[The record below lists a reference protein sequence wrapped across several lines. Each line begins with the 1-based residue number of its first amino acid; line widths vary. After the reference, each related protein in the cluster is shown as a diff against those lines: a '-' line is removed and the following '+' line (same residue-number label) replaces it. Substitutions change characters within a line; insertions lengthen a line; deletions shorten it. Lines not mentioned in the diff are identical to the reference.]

1 MHAFKF
7 RAIILV
13 AIAFILG
20 CNEFI
25 IVGILNDVGHQF
37 NVPVA
42 SLGYLVTV
50 FALVYAI
57 STPFIT
63 LFVGRYSYFKSLMV
77 LMVIFILSNTFS
89 GLASSFFWL
98 TVSRILTALVAGV
111 IISLTITIANQIAPL
126 DKRPWL
132 IAWVFSGFSIASV
145 FGVPIGTWISTTFTW
160 RDSFWAI
167 TVVSLLTL
175 ALAYFSLPH
184 KMDQETGNLRD
195 QLSLLK
201 DHRIL
206 VAITLPFF
214 GSGGIY
220 VFYTYLR
227 PTLTTL
233 LHFSTQSL
241 SLLLFIY
248 GLTAIVSNQLSGQIA
263 QHGSL
268 KLMPK
273 VYAIEA
279 ILLFIL
285 PLVSGFQWIAL
296 AVVFGLG
303 ITMYLLNSPIQ
314 LHFLMVAEQDY
325 PQSIVLASS
334 LNSIF
339 FNFGIS
345 LGSATGAL
353 VVTHLGLKW
362 IGWGGA
368 VYIAVAMVLVI
379 WLNRLNARKPIKV
392 TSHESL

>member
-25 IVGILNDVGHQF
+25 IVGILNDVGHEF

-42 SLGYLVTV
+42 NVGYLVTV

-63 LFVGRYSYFKSLMV
+63 LAIGRFNYFKSLMV
-77 LMVIFILSNTFS
+77 LMLIFILSNTFS
-89 GLASSFFWL
+89 GFAPSFFWL
-98 TVSRILTALVAGV
+98 TVSRIITALVAGV
-111 IISLTITIANQIAPL
+111 IISLTITFANLIAPL
-126 DKRPWL
+126 EKRPWL

-145 FGVPIGTWISTTFTW
+145 FGVPIGTWISTSSSW
-160 RDSFWAI
+160 RGAFFVI
-167 TVVSLLTL
+167 TAVSVLTL
-175 ALAYFSLPH
+175 ILAFISLPH
-184 KMDQETGNLRD
+184 RVKQTAGNLLD
-195 QLSLLK
+195 QLALLK
-201 DHRIL
+201 DKRIQ
-206 VAITLPFF
+206 VGMILPLF
-214 GSGGIY
+214 SAGGIY

-227 PTLTTL
+227 PLLTSL
-233 LHFSTQSL
+233 LHFSTSSL
-241 SLLLFIY
+241 SLLLFLF

-268 KLMPK
+268 KLMPRIF
-273 VYAIEA
+273 VVEGV
-279 ILLFIL
+279 LLVL
-285 PLVSGFQWIAL
+285 LSLVTGIQWLGLI
-296 AVVFGLG
+296 VVFALG

-314 LHFLMVAEQDY
+314 LHFLIVAEHDY

-353 VVTHLGLKW
+353 IVTHIGLRW

-368 VYIAVAMVLVI
+368 IYILISLGLVI
-379 WLNRLNARKPIKV
+379 WLNRLNARRSPEIAHAKA
-392 TSHESL
+392 